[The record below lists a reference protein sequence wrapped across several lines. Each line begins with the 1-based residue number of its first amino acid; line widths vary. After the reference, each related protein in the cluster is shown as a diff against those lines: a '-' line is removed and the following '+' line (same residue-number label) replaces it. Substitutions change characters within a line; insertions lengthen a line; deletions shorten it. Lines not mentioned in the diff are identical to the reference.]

1 MQSAENVLDK
11 KVMSAFPKPLQCNSK
26 SETYADLLLKRR
38 SGIKNAELSNY
49 TITGQS
55 IVNGGSGYVAG
66 DYIEIDY
73 GSPKILAY
81 VLTVNS
87 AGAITTFAIINKPDY
102 ATPPSNPATSTTQ
115 TGEGVDATFSFTV
128 QNTSSIQSCCTCT
141 L

>member
-26 SETYADLLLKRR
+26 SASYADLLLKRR

-49 TITGQS
+49 TITDQS
-55 IVNGGSGYVAG
+55 IVTGGSGYVAG
-66 DYIEIDY
+66 EYIEIDY

-81 VLTVNS
+81 VISVVG
-87 AGAITTFAIINKPDY
+87 GAITSFAIINKPDY
-102 ATPPSNPATSTTQ
+102 ASLPSNPATSTTQ
-115 TGEGVDATFSFTV
+115 TGEGIDATFSFTV
-128 QNTSSIQSCCTCT
+128 QNTSAIQSCCTCT

>member
-1 MQSAENVLDK
+1 
-11 KVMSAFPKPLQCNSK
+11 MSAFPKPLKCNSK
-26 SETYADLLLKRR
+26 SATYADLLLKRR

-81 VLTVNS
+81 VISVNGS
-87 AGAITTFAIINKPDY
+87 GAITNFAIINKPDY
-102 ATPPSNPATSTTQ
+102 ATLPSNPADSRSE
-115 TGEGVDATFSFTV
+115 TGVGVNATFSFTV
-128 QNTSSIQSCCTCT
+128 QNTSLIQSCCNCT